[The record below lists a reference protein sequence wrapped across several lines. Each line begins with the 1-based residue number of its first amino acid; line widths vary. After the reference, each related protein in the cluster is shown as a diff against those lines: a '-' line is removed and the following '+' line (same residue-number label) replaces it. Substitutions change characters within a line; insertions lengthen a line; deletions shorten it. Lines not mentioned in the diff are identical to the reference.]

1 MADSVA
7 MTDKLN
13 FGDVRRRA
21 VSARSIKMKL
31 PAING
36 AGSFSPGQSIIVQ
49 LPGNQE
55 NTFYDLSKTYLQF
68 TITNSAGGAG
78 NANDAYL
85 DGLSGAYCLF
95 DRLTVSQA
103 GTVINDVTGYNVL
116 MSALMATH
124 SSKDYNMNVASTLIG
139 CGSAG
144 AAKVG
149 ALVEEASANPVTVAL
164 PIAGS
169 GIAHLTPQRYLP
181 AFSRGGIQLQYYL
194 DSMVNSVVSAGTPVL
209 AITNVELVTTAVQ
222 LSPEAGRLVDELV
235 GGNYTM
241 LQSDYRGTTATITG
255 TGAATSHVSTLGF
268 SFSSLDRVYWVAR
281 SSDSQTQANNSIGA
295 RSNATASEFS
305 MTVGSQTFPDRPV
318 VVGGAIDNVTYGTGA
333 LAELLVA
340 QGSLTNYSVPTQL
353 NTQANYAY
361 QSKYAVSNSAGSTEA
376 KTGAF
381 VAAVEC
387 ESMEGASGLFSGTN
401 TVGSITQFKHEFSAL
416 PAKTFTLNYY
426 ANFTSQLS
434 LNMRALGV
442 FQVSV

>member
-7 MTDKLN
+7 MSDKLN

-21 VSARSIKMKL
+21 VAARSIKMKL

-36 AGSFSPGQSIIVQ
+36 AGSFSPGQSIICA

-55 NTFYDLSKTYLQF
+55 NTFYELSKTYLQF

-124 SSKDYNMNVASTLIG
+124 SSKDYNMNIASTLIG

-149 ALVEEASANPVTVAL
+149 ALVEEASANPVTVCL
-164 PIAGS
+164 PIAGC
-169 GIAHLTPQRYLP
+169 GIAQLTPQRYLP
-181 AFSRGGIQLQYYL
+181 AFSRGGIQFQYYL

-209 AITNVELVTTAVQ
+209 GITNVELITTAVQ
-222 LSPEAGRLVDELV
+222 LSPEAGRLVDEMV

-241 LQSDYRGTTATITG
+241 LMSDYRGTTASITG
-255 TGAATSHVSTLGF
+255 TGAATSQVSTLGF

-295 RSNATASEFS
+295 RSNATASEFRL
-305 MTVGSQTFPDRPV
+305 TIGAQTFPDRPV
-318 VVGGAIDNVTYGTGA
+318 VGGGAIDTATYGAGA
-333 LAELLVA
+333 MSELLIA
-340 QGSLTNYSVPTQL
+340 QGSLTSYSAPTQF
-353 NTQANYAY
+353 NTTADYAGLA
-361 QSKYAVSNSAGSTEA
+361 KYGVSDADGSNEA
-376 KTGAF
+376 KTGSF

-387 ESMEGASGLFSGTN
+387 ESMEGSSGLFSGAN
-401 TVGSITQFKHEFSAL
+401 SVGSVTQFKHEFSAL
-416 PAKTFTLNYY
+416 PAKAITISYFS
-426 ANFTSQLS
+426 NFTSQLS
-434 LNMRALGV
+434 LNMRGLGV